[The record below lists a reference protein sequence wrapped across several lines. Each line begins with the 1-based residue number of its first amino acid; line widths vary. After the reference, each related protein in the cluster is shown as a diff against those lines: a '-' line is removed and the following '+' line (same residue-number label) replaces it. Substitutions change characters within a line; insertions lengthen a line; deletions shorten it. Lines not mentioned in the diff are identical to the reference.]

1 MAQNIV
7 NIRVG
12 GRNRYAIIIRSYL
25 WIGRDYMRLI
35 FKIVAAPFALVITI
49 VSLFLTFILATSAVF
64 FGIASGLIFLGAVIL
79 FIAHEPLGGVA
90 FLVVAF
96 LVSPFGIPA
105 LAGKLV
111 GLLDNAGSTL
121 RGFIAN

>member
-1 MAQNIV
+1 
-7 NIRVG
+7 
-12 GRNRYAIIIRSYL
+12 
-25 WIGRDYMRLI
+25 MRLI

-49 VSLFLTFILATSAVF
+49 VSLFLTFVLAASAVF
-64 FGIASGLIFLGAVIL
+64 FSIASGLIFLGAIIL
-79 FIAHEPLGGVA
+79 FITGEPLGGGA

-96 LVSPFGIPA
+96 LVSPYGIPA

-111 GLLDNAGSTL
+111 GLLDNAGGVL

>member
-1 MAQNIV
+1 
-7 NIRVG
+7 
-12 GRNRYAIIIRSYL
+12 
-25 WIGRDYMRLI
+25 MRLI
-35 FKIVAAPFALVITI
+35 FKIVAVPFALVITI
-49 VSLFLTFILATSAVF
+49 VSLFLTFVLAASEIF
-64 FGIASGLIFLGAVIL
+64 FSIASGLIFLGAVIL